1 MGYKGQVPVKRMKD
15 LPVVDRPR
23 EKIAQ
28 KGAASLRDEE
38 LIEAII
44 GRGTK
49 GRDVRTISREICGI
63 IGEHKTAIRYDDL
76 ASLNGVGPT
85 KASQILACFELGR
98 RYYAAPVGQAKVTK
112 PDDILPLLGD
122 LATRRQEHFICITL
136 NGAGEVLGNRVIT
149 VGLLNHS
156 LVHPREV
163 FSDAITDRAASVICV
178 HNHPSGSLEPSSQD
192 IAITSQLKEAGALIG
207 IPLIDHII
215 VSRSG
220 HLSMRERGLI

>member
-1 MGYKGQVPVKRMKD
+1 MKKMKD
-15 LPVVDRPR
+15 LPLPDRPR
-23 EKIAQ
+23 EKIAR
-28 KGAASLRDEE
+28 KGATSLKDEE

-49 GRDVRTISREICGI
+49 SRDVRIIAREICSLLGD
-63 IGEHKTAIRYDDL
+63 GKSSPGYEELSA
-76 ASLNGVGPT
+76 LNGVGPT

-98 RYYAAPVGQAKVTK
+98 RYYATTGTLAKVTK
-112 PDDILPLLGD
+112 PEDILPLVPDLGSK
-122 LATRRQEHFICITL
+122 RQEHFITITL

-163 FSDAITDRAASVICV
+163 FADAITDRAASVICV

-192 IAITSQLKEAGALIG
+192 IAITRQLKEAGALVG

-215 VSRSG
+215 VSRTG
-220 HLSMRERGLI
+220 HTSLRERGLL